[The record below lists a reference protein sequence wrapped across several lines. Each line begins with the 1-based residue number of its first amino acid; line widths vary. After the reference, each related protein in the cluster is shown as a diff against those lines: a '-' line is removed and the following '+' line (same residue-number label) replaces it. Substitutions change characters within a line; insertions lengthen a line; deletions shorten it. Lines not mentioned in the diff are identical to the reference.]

1 MTERNSEASGD
12 EMTDRP
18 IVYIREI
25 AVADL
30 PAEVRR
36 QAGDRETLYAIG
48 SADGQQLAL
57 VDDRKLAFV
66 VARQHD
72 MEPVSVH

>member
-1 MTERNSEASGD
+1 MNHRNSAAETTG
-12 EMTDRP
+12 RP
-18 IVYIREI
+18 IVYIRPV

-30 PAEVRR
+30 PEDVQAQAE
-36 QAGDRETLYAIG
+36 GLETVYAIG
-48 SADGQQLAL
+48 SEDGTQLAL
-57 VDDRKLAFV
+57 VGDRRMAFV

>member
-1 MTERNSEASGD
+1 MNERNSAAEVSG
-12 EMTDRP
+12 RP

-30 PAEVRR
+30 PPEVQE
-36 QAGDRETLYAIG
+36 QAQGREKLYAIG
-48 SADGQQLAL
+48 SEDGQQLAL
-57 VDDRKLAFV
+57 VDDRSLAFV